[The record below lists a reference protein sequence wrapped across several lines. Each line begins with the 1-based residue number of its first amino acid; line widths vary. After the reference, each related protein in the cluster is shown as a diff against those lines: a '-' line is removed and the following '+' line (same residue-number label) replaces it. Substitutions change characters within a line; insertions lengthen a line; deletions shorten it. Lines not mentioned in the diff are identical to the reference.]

1 MSRVLFAK
9 LSKFRRR
16 TKGTFIKVTIQHR
29 KLFLV
34 LQEVLAKVS
43 ASTFEDTQLPSVTVS
58 SRVDKQFLA
67 ISFASNIASIVEPV
81 SISFAAVE
89 FKGLK
94 VDMSFRNSKLRIN
107 VSVLEISGPKFN

>member
-58 SRVDKQFLA
+58 SRGMQEHNCGESRNQRLTRG
-67 ISFASNIASIVEPV
+67 SFVEC
-81 SISFAAVE
+81 
-89 FKGLK
+89 
-94 VDMSFRNSKLRIN
+94 
-107 VSVLEISGPKFN
+107 

>member
-1 MSRVLFAK
+1 MAK
-9 LSKFRRR
+9 FGDWTDAWGCINYEK
-16 TKGTFIKVTIQHR
+16 
-29 KLFLV
+29 
-34 LQEVLAKVS
+34 
-43 ASTFEDTQLPSVTVS
+43 
-58 SRVDKQFLA
+58 VDKQFLA